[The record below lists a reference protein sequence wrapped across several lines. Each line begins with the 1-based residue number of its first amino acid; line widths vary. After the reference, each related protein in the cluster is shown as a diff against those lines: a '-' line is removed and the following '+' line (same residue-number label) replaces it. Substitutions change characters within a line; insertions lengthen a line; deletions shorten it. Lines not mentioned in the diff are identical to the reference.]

1 MLTGRR
7 STGCLLAVILFSLC
21 WQPVSAGA
29 TDQEDL
35 SQRISFIQSR
45 LDEGT
50 TAAKRWQYSWVVAH
64 GTLTFVQ
71 FGMLDTLREPEE
83 ADDRFDMVV
92 GGTLE
97 ALAIV
102 DLAINP
108 LVAHSAA
115 AKLRT
120 MPETNSAE
128 TEAKAQYAE
137 ELLWECAERERKGRS
152 WINHAIYF
160 AGNAIA
166 GLVIGLDGGRW
177 NDGALMFGVGMAL
190 SEIQIFTQPTRAI
203 DDWKKYQE
211 MAPPDMAR
219 ALPRKARRISLAI
232 SPYQTGVRC
241 AVRF

>member
-1 MLTGRR
+1 MLACRR
-7 STGCLLAVILFSLC
+7 STGCLLAVTLFSLC
-21 WQPVSAGA
+21 WQHVLAEAS
-29 TDQEDL
+29 DQEDL
-35 SQRISFIQSR
+35 SRRISFIQSR

-50 TAAKRWQYSWVVAH
+50 TAAKRWQYSWVIVH

-71 FGMLDTLREPEE
+71 FGMLDTLREPED
-83 ADDRFDMVV
+83 ADDRFDMIV

-102 DLAINP
+102 DLAVNP

-115 AKLRT
+115 AKLRA
-120 MPETNSAE
+120 MPDTNPAE
-128 TEAKAQYAE
+128 IEAKAQYAE

-152 WINHAIYF
+152 WVTHAVYF

-177 NDGALMFGVGMAL
+177 NDAALLFGTGMAI

-203 DDWKKYQE
+203 DDWKEYQE
-211 MAPPDMAR
+211 MAPTDMAR
-219 ALPRKARRISLAI
+219 ALPRKAGKISLALA
-232 SPYQTGVRC
+232 PYQAGVKC